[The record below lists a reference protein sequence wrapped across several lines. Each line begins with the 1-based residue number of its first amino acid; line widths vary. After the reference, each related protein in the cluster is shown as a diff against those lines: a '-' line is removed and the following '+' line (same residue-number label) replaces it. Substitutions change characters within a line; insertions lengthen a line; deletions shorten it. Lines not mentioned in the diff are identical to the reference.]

1 MAEEYNGWKNQATW
15 IVNSLHMESILGY
28 NDDGWHEEAI
38 KGLILAECQTEDM
51 TRTGRDLFMCA
62 WGSVDW
68 FISAP
73 KILHISYFTFCCS
86 FFPI

>member
-68 FISAP
+68 FT
-73 KILHISYFTFCCS
+73 ILKRANEIRDSELARVS
-86 FFPI
+86 

>member
-15 IVNSLHMESILGY
+15 SINSLHMESILGFL
-28 NDDGWHEEAI
+28 DDGWHEEAI

-68 FISAP
+68 FTIF
-73 KILHISYFTFCCS
+73 KIAKEIRESELARRVS
-86 FFPI
+86 